1 MSSGGTMATTIH
13 LPCNGCRT
21 YFATTE
27 LTEGRCK
34 SCYRPPP
41 PPVPEVKWDDTCPV
55 LKALL
60 EGLVTM
66 SDGAFTGSG
75 RGGLVYI
82 GDRDAPGRRYIAFRL
97 PTSSDYR
104 RKVEVDMTE
113 AEYESFR
120 RWCDGRGVTFQEYT

>member
-1 MSSGGTMATTIH
+1 MMSSGGTTITTMH
-13 LPCNGCRT
+13 LPCNGCHA

-27 LTEGRCK
+27 LTEGKCK
-34 SCYRPPP
+34 GCYRPPP

-66 SDGAFTGSG
+66 SDGAFTGSSG
-75 RGGLVYI
+75 ANRI
-82 GDRDAPGRRYIAFRL
+82 GPGDIPGRCSVHFRV
-97 PTSSDYR
+97 PMSSGLR
-104 RKVEVDMTE
+104 RRVSVEMTE

-120 RWCDGRGVTFQEYT
+120 RWCDGRSITFQEYT